1 MMTISKKYI
10 PDKWI
15 DVRLGDILTTIRGV
29 SFPKE
34 AKHNSF
40 EPGLIACL
48 RTANV
53 QKQVEWD
60 DIWFVSKDFIKREEQ
75 LVQNQ
80 DILISTANSL
90 ELLGKVAQIK
100 NMPYEA
106 TLGTFIVNLR
116 INQNLSSEYIYYC
129 LSSLDFRKEVQ
140 FKASTTT
147 NISNISTEKLKDMT
161 IPLPPLS
168 EQRRIVAKI
177 EELFSELDKGVELL
191 KTLQQQLKVYRQ
203 AVLEKYTNLGN
214 KIAIKDCIT
223 DADQGW
229 SPKCLNENTTDPEVW
244 AVISTTAIQT
254 CKFNGT
260 ENKILPDNLLP
271 RAKHEI
277 QIDDILITRA
287 GPRARC
293 GVSCL
298 VKNVKPRLLNCDK
311 VYRLKID
318 KSKAIPQFIEY
329 VLNSP
334 SLLKEIENCK
344 TGGNDSGVNLTKDRF
359 LNLLISLPSIEK
371 QKYSIA
377 EIASRLSVADKVEE
391 TIDQS
396 LQQAEALRQSI
407 LKKAFEGR
415 LLSTAELEEIRQEPD
430 WEPASVLLERI
441 KAQKSAPD
449 VSKPPAKQSS
459 RKGKKHS

>member
-1 MMTISKKYI
+1 MNSNYHKSNLDSWTQCN
-10 PDKWI
+10 
-15 DVRLGDILTTIRGV
+15 VGDIC
-29 SFPKE
+29 
-34 AKHNSF
+34 SF
-40 EPGLIACL
+40 EYGKSLTKANRNECGIYPVVGSSGIVGKHDLYLCEGPSIVVGRKGAAGEVTIVKDNFWPIDTTYYVKIPNGISLEYVYYLFKRLRLNQYETSTAIPGLN
-48 RTANV
+48 RN
-53 QKQVEWD
+53 
-60 DIWFVSKDFIKREEQ
+60 DIYQ
-75 LVQNQ
+75 
-80 DILISTANSL
+80 
-90 ELLGKVAQIK
+90 
-100 NMPYEA
+100 
-106 TLGTFIVNLR
+106 LR
-116 INQNLSSEYIYYC
+116 IQIP
-129 LSSLDFRKEVQ
+129 
-140 FKASTTT
+140 
-147 NISNISTEKLKDMT
+147 
-161 IPLPPLS
+161 PLP
-168 EQRRIVAKI
+168 EQRQIVAKI
-177 EELFSELDKGVELL
+177 EELFSELDKSVELL